1 MSPFLSFYCR
11 NRIGKKKLRDSI
23 ITSAVQQLC
32 LEMTFHVRTTR
43 RVIRRSTCQTSPSAR
58 NEVTSDDGSR
68 KTGAA
73 GPEGI
78 RLEIIEGPVAF
89 RAFLAV
95 SRSRSSRVVVV
106 LIVSYAPDARR
117 PGMHACISQILI
129 FSLLSRR
136 RISNADTW
144 RDIGKKTLIS
154 TLHLPRVSVIL
165 QIL

>member
-73 GPEGI
+73 SPEGI

-95 SRSRSSRVVVV
+95 SRSRSLAR
-106 LIVSYAPDARR
+106 APLASSSSSSFR
-117 PGMHACISQILI
+117 MH
-129 FSLLSRR
+129 RM
-136 RISNADTW
+136 
-144 RDIGKKTLIS
+144 RDVRECTHAYRKY
-154 TLHLPRVSVIL
+154 
-165 QIL
+165 